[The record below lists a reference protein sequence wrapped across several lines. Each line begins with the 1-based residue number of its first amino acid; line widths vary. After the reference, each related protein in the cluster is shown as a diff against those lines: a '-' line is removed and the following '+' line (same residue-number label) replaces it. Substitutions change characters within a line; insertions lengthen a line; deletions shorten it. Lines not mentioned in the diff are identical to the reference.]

1 MQAKKNIGIFSSHQ
15 FAAHF
20 THLKGKVV
28 IKPGRNNHTRPSG
41 HGDTYLPYFYADYIA
56 PKALSTWSS

>member
-1 MQAKKNIGIFSSHQ
+1 MQAKKNIGIFSSQ
-15 FAAHF
+15 QRLSSII
-20 THLKGKVV
+20 HLKGKVV

-41 HGDTYLPYFYADYIA
+41 HGDTYLPYFYADYVA